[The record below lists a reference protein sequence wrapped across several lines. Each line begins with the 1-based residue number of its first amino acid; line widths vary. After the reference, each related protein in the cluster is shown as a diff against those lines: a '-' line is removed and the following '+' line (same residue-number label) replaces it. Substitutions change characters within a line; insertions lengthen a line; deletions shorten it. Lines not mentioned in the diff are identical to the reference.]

1 MNILFIEIIG
11 DDINMNEEYIKDRPI
26 IEKDEE
32 SQNIELMQS
41 LIKAKME
48 LEIAN
53 KNYEFAEAELI
64 DYYAY
69 QIKAN
74 QAKIDYLLKR
84 IKKKGLMLDIVNETS
99 LRLESRNEV
108 G

>member
-1 MNILFIEIIG
+1 MR
-11 DDINMNEEYIKDRPI
+11 EEYIKERKI
-26 IEKDEE
+26 IDKDERE
-32 SQNIELMQS
+32 QDIELIQS
-41 LIKAKME
+41 LINTKTD

-53 KNYEFAEAELI
+53 KNYEFADSDLI

-74 QAKIDYLLKR
+74 QSKIDYLLKK
-84 IKKKGLMLDIVNETS
+84 IKKKGLILDMIDATS
-99 LRLESRNEV
+99 LEAENRNEV

>member
-26 IEKDEE
+26 IEKDEDG
-32 SQNIELMQS
+32 QNIELMQS

-48 LEIAN
+48 LEAAN
-53 KNYEFAEAELI
+53 KNYEYAEAELI

-69 QIKAN
+69 QIKAS

-84 IKKKGLMLDIVNETS
+84 IKKKGLILDIVNETS